1 MALKNLSQP
10 SRGIAGS
17 ARGLSRSGLT
27 RPARGFQRGI
37 LLADGPLLLPAG
49 QGIAGRLR
57 IFDTLLGR
65 EIPKVG
71 VVQPLFRLLGFSER
85 AQLVRMIGVLAHLQ
99 GRSPEPIALERCA
112 CRNVVILVG
121 LCKLPVQLIVC
132 RLDGAL
138 YRMPE
143 PGGWFRLRFLKP
155 KADFLSSFR
164 RGRMGRF
171 SHCPCFLLSVRSFS
185 GGFCINRNAAFLGCL
200 LIFSLKPGR

>member
-1 MALKNLSQP
+1 M
-10 SRGIAGS
+10 
-17 ARGLSRSGLT
+17 
-27 RPARGFQRGI
+27 
-37 LLADGPLLLPAG
+37 LPAG